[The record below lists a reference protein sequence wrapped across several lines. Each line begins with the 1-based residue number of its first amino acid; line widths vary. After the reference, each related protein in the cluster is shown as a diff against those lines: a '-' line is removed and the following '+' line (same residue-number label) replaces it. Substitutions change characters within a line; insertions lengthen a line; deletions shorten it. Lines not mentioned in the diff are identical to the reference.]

1 MRRSSYGHNNF
12 PVSFLGRATV
22 TAISLSLVLVALLP
36 YVQHPTGPVISRR
49 LFSFYFIVLLYL
61 IIVNSFR
68 EAVPLT
74 Q

>member
-1 MRRSSYGHNNF
+1 MRRPSYSNNNF
-12 PVSFLGRATV
+12 PVSFLGRAI
-22 TAISLSLVLVALLP
+22 AISLSLVVVALLP

-68 EAVPLT
+68 EAVSLT